1 MAGKDACSTRI
12 KTIYQISMQETN
24 LKATERNL
32 PHWELDGATYFITF
46 NTWQKLKPSLVK
58 YA

>member
-1 MAGKDACSTRI
+1 
-12 KTIYQISMQETN
+12 MQETN